1 MVGGFVV
8 VYMDKDGE
16 DFVCFCDRLKEA
28 NETCNAMIVKGYTT
42 KIFKEVV

>member
-8 VYMDKDGE
+8 VYRDKNRE
-16 DFVCFCDRLKEA
+16 DFVCFCDSLKET
-28 NETCNAMIVKGYTT
+28 NEACNAMIAKGYTA

>member
-16 DFVCFCDRLKEA
+16 DFVCFCDSLKEA
-28 NETCNAMIVKGYTT
+28 NEVCNAMIAKGYTA

>member
-8 VYMDKDGE
+8 IYMDKDGE
-16 DFVCFCDRLKEA
+16 DFVCFCDSLKEA
-28 NETCNAMIVKGYTT
+28 NETCNAMIAKGYTA